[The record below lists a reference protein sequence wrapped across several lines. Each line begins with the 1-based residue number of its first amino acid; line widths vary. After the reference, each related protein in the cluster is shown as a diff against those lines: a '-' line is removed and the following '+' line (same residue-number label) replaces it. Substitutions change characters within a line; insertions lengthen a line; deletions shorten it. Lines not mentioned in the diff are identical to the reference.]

1 MADKKAANG
10 LEKVL
15 EIDVECI
22 LPNPQQPRQ
31 AFAAAELQ
39 ALADSIRQ
47 YGLLQP
53 VIVQKSGPGQYELVA
68 GERRLR
74 AAKLCGLK
82 TIPAIVREYAAADS
96 ALLSL
101 IENVQ
106 RADLDAIEEAR
117 AYARLSQEFGLTQ
130 AGVAQKVGK
139 SRPYVANLIRL
150 LQLPEEIQNW
160 LSDGR
165 LSIGQARP
173 LLQLPGKKQQLQAA
187 QQILQAGLSARQAEA
202 LVRRL
207 LKEQPKA
214 RTQPDVYLESLQD
227 KLKVSL
233 GTPVAIHFGKN
244 RQKGKIEIS
253 FTSEAEFERL
263 LARLTEEDERQEDF
277 PASSFHL

>member
-233 GTPVAIHFGKN
+233 GTPVSIHFGKN